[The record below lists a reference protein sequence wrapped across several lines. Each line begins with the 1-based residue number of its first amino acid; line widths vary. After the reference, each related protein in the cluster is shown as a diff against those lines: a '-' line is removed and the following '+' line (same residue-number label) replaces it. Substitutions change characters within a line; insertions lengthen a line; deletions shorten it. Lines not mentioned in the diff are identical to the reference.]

1 MGHTLTDLSEAIG
14 NVKIDVETLERKK
27 LYSMKNATFLLTAAI
42 LDLLEVVLV
51 RFKQCGT
58 MQIAGPTLMNQG

>member
-42 LDLLEVVLV
+42 LDFLEVVLV
-51 RFKQCGT
+51 RFKQCG
-58 MQIAGPTLMNQG
+58 MQIAGPILMNQG